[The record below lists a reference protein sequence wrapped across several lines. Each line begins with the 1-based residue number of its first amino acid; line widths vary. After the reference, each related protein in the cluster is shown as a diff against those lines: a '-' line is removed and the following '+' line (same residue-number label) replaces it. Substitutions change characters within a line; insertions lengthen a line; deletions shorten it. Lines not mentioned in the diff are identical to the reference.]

1 MRRVFTLALS
11 VATILA
17 VFAQPAFAAIT
28 NMR

>member
-1 MRRVFTLALS
+1 MRRVVALALS

-17 VFAQPAFAAIT
+17 VYAQPAFAAIS